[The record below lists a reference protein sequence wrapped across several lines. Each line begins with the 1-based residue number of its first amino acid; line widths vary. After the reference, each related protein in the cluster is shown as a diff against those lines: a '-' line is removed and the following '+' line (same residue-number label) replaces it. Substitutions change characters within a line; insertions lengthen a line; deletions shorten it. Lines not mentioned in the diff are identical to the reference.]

1 MTVAGRGKGGKGLG
15 KGAAKRHRRT
25 TQQAMGISKPAIR
38 RLARRGGVK
47 RVSAGVY
54 SEVNTMAKA
63 KLEGLIRDAVTYCN
77 HGKRKTVSCQDVLYA
92 LKKQGVTLIG
102 FGATR

>member
-15 KGAAKRHRRT
+15 KGSAKRHRKT
-25 TQQAMGISKPAIR
+25 PPQTSISKPAIR

-47 RVSAGVY
+47 RVSATVY
-54 SEVNTMAKA
+54 DEINSMSRKY
-63 KLEGLIRDAVTYCN
+63 LENVINHAITYCN

-102 FGATR
+102 FGSTK